1 MYVQIGDWCS
11 WTTLMTFR
19 SFVCPGVTC
28 VPALMLRSLLSLLF
42 RAEIWVC
49 MCLCQRC
56 MYLHATLYPRV
67 EWISSCYMPKN
78 EGCYKKRVVRDLSS
92 FLRLYH
98 FLLLV
103 LLLPVSL
110 LVTLSYLALC
120 CLCLSQCVCSSD
132 PDHSRVTF
140 LSHPKLRLAYW
151 LATLVG
157 SLIRLPPSSHAGL
170 QSHEYII
177 APLANKCTAESF
189 QMRELVHRIQ
199 YCLLLLSLLLAS
211 L

>member
-11 WTTLMTFR
+11 WTTLMMLR

-42 RAEIWVC
+42 RAQIWVC
-49 MCLCQRC
+49 ICLCQRC

-92 FLRLYH
+92 FLPLYH

-132 PDHSRVTF
+132 PDHSSVTF

-157 SLIRLPPSSHAGL
+157 SLSSAFLRAHMQG
-170 QSHEYII
+170 Y
-177 APLANKCTAESF
+177 
-189 QMRELVHRIQ
+189 
-199 YCLLLLSLLLAS
+199 SLMNT
-211 L
+211 